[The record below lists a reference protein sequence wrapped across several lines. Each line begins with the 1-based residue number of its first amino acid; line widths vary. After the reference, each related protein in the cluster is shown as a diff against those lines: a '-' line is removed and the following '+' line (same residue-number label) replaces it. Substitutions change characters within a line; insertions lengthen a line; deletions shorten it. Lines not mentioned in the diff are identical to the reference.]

1 MSKRSMALHKGL
13 SEILEG
19 AYLPEE
25 ARGSGSKGS
34 SARKPDDR
42 PALDPI
48 ALFEDIARKQRLMR
62 LPAGDEEFRQFLM
75 MHTDRT
81 SGP

>member
-13 SEILEG
+13 SEILKG

-34 SARKPDDR
+34 SVRKPDSR

-48 ALFEDIARKQRLMR
+48 ALFEDIARKQRMMR
-62 LPAGDEEFRQFLM
+62 LPVGDGEFRKFLM

-81 SGP
+81 FGP

>member
-1 MSKRSMALHKGL
+1 MGLHKGL
-13 SEILEG
+13 SEILED

-25 ARGSGSKGS
+25 ARGNGYTGS

-48 ALFEDIARKQRLMR
+48 ALFEDIARKQRMMH
-62 LPAGDEEFRQFLM
+62 LPVGDGEFRQFLM
-75 MHTDRT
+75 MHTERT
-81 SGP
+81 FEP